1 MATLTG
7 ILRIIICWIITIFCG
22 VAALVGTLLFMQKS
36 AVAWIGR
43 NIWGPW
49 LLIVLGCKLERQENS
64 DIDFSKPHVFFM
76 NHQSTIDILVAYT
89 VIPADIS
96 FVAKKELKWI
106 PFLGWAMQVG
116 GMIFVDRSS
125 PKRAVKSMRHAA
137 EEVRKGK
144 NIILYPEGTRT
155 QNGELRPFKKG
166 AFVTA
171 MQAGVDLIPIA
182 IEGARDVYGAQ
193 GLGVIPGVVKVKYG
207 NPIKTEGLNYK
218 NNEDREMLTA
228 KGESEIRKLLE
239 SL

>member
-1 MATLTG
+1 MGIKTEITG
-7 ILRIIICWIITIFCG
+7 LENLEISKNYIFASNHASSLDIPLLLGFLPFWIVPI
-22 VAALVGTLLFMQKS
+22 
-36 AVAWIGR
+36 
-43 NIWGPW
+43 
-49 LLIVLGCKLERQENS
+49 
-64 DIDFSKPHVFFM
+64 SK
-76 NHQSTIDILVAYT
+76 I
-89 VIPADIS
+89 
-96 FVAKKELKWI
+96 ELKWI
-106 PFLGWAMQVG
+106 PFLGLAMQVG

-182 IEGARDVYGAQ
+182 IDGARDVYGAQ

-218 NNEDREMLTA
+218 NNEEREMLTA
-228 KGESEIRKLLE
+228 KGESEIRRLLE